1 MEDQDVQEGPQNI
14 DIVDQQN
21 FIRTNKNT
29 IETDDNTE
37 QKQDTKNSTS
47 VNQNIYQYLSKRNIQ
62 KKSIETQ
69 KQFALNL
76 KNYLPIKNLS
86 RQRNDLRTAPK
97 IFSRQ

>member
-37 QKQDTKNSTS
+37 QK
-47 VNQNIYQYLSKRNIQ
+47 
-62 KKSIETQ
+62 
-69 KQFALNL
+69 
-76 KNYLPIKNLS
+76 
-86 RQRNDLRTAPK
+86 
-97 IFSRQ
+97 